1 MANKYNNNTSIR
13 FDEDVKAWLYRKS
26 QQENRS
32 LSNLINT
39 ILKREKIREDEIKEP
54 NNISK

>member
-39 ILKREKIREDEIKEP
+39 ILKREKIREDEIKE
-54 NNISK
+54 KQLK